1 MQRLW
6 ATMAIGLCLSCAVA
20 AQEQAA
26 TVPPPPTAGVNG
38 HIEGL
43 TIPPLSGHP
52 FSGRLV
58 VRLTN
63 QWPDGTT
70 VRSEFFN
77 VVARDSQ
84 GRVHQ
89 ERRRIEPQGAGR
101 ESRLTSVTIW
111 DTPQRTK
118 IACETAERRCQLS
131 WFRPMVQRW
140 DEPEGESRDGKSYL
154 TRERMGTTTLGDQEV
169 EHTLETRTTYAGAE
183 GNNRPL
189 VSKREFW
196 YQTELKINLAVKRS
210 CSCGGTEDLELTDL
224 LRSEPDA
231 TLFEP
236 PSGYT
241 IVDLRKNRTVVQ
253 Q

>member
-6 ATMAIGLCLSCAVA
+6 ATMAAVICFSAAVA
-20 AQEQAA
+20 AQEPSAN
-26 TVPPPPTAGVNG
+26 VPPPPNEGINSHV
-38 HIEGL
+38 EGL
-43 TIPPLSGHP
+43 TIPPLVGQP

-58 VRLTN
+58 VRLTS
-63 QWPDGTT
+63 QWLDGTT

-89 ERRRIEPQGAGR
+89 ERRRIVPSGAGQV
-101 ESRLTSVTIW
+101 SRLTSVTIW

-118 IACETAERRCQLS
+118 IVCELAERRCRLS
-131 WFRPMVQRW
+131 WFRPVVQKW
-140 DEPEGESRDGKSYL
+140 DEPEGLSRDGKSYL
-154 TRERMGTTTLGDQEV
+154 TRERMETTMLGDQEV
-169 EHTLETRTTYAGAE
+169 EHTLETRTTNAGAE
-183 GNNRPL
+183 GNDKPL

-210 CSCGGTEDLELTDL
+210 CSCGGTEELELTDL
-224 LRSEPDA
+224 SRTEPDTA
-231 TLFEP
+231 LFEP

-241 IVDLRKNRTVVQ
+241 IVDLRKNRTVAQ
-253 Q
+253 R